1 MKLVLP
7 YFIILLAIFQ
17 FFLRKNT
24 KKHEELNKEFWKR
37 EREANTVRK
46 KDISALNYIII
57 PDTLPVPVDYSGSE
71 GNNLKTALNYF
82 YTFKD
87 KKMLNLTGK
96 SNTDL
101 KAAYGAAN
109 LDALS
114 EYDENCTQML
124 KSIIPLATELNKS
137 GLTDEAAAYLEFGIS
152 CHTDITQNYIMLGE
166 YYASK
171 GNKDKIQ
178 HLVNVAESLDSL
190 TKKTI
195 ISRLDSILL
204 SLNS

>member
-17 FFLRKNT
+17 FFLKKNT

-37 EREANTVRK
+37 ERESNTVRK

-71 GNNLKTALNYF
+71 GSNLKTALNNF

>member
-17 FFLRKNT
+17 FFLKKNT

-37 EREANTVRK
+37 ERESNTVRK

-204 SLNS
+204 SINS

>member
-17 FFLRKNT
+17 FFLRKNS
-24 KKHEELNKEFWKR
+24 KKHEELNKDFWKR
-37 EREANTVRK
+37 EREANTVRR
-46 KDISALNYIII
+46 KDISGLSYITIPDSLPMSDCNDTVIKALN
-57 PDTLPVPVDYSGSE
+57 
-71 GNNLKTALNYF
+71 KF
-82 YTFKD
+82 YAFKGT
-87 KKMLNLTGK
+87 KMLNLTGK

-101 KAAYGAAN
+101 KTAYGAAN

-114 EYDENCTQML
+114 EYDDNCTQML
-124 KSIIPLATELNKS
+124 KSIIPLATELNKA

-152 CHTDITQNYIMLGE
+152 CHTDITQNYVMLGE

-195 ISRLDSILL
+195 ISRLDSILF
-204 SLNS
+204 SINS

>member
-7 YFIILLAIFQ
+7 YFIILLAIFK
-17 FFLRKNT
+17 FFLRKNS
-24 KKHEELNKEFWKR
+24 KKHEELNKDFWKR
-37 EREANTVRK
+37 EIESNTVRK

-101 KAAYGAAN
+101 KASYGAAN

-190 TKKTI
+190 TKKPI

-204 SLNS
+204 TLNS

>member
-17 FFLRKNT
+17 FFLKKNT

-37 EREANTVRK
+37 ERESNTVRK

-57 PDTLPVPVDYSGSE
+57 PDTHPVPVDYSGSE
-71 GNNLKTALNYF
+71 GNNLKTALNNF

>member
-17 FFLRKNT
+17 FFLKKNT

-37 EREANTVRK
+37 ERESNTVRK

-204 SLNS
+204 SLDN

>member
-17 FFLRKNT
+17 FFLKKNT

-37 EREANTVRK
+37 ERESNTIRK

-71 GNNLKTALNYF
+71 GNNLKTALNNF

-152 CHTDITQNYIMLGE
+152 CHTDITKDHIMLGE

-171 GNKDKIQ
+171 GNIDKIH

-204 SLNS
+204 SINS

>member
-17 FFLRKNT
+17 FFLRKNS
-24 KKHEELNKEFWKR
+24 KKHEELNKDFWKR
-37 EREANTVRK
+37 EREANTVRR
-46 KDISALNYIII
+46 KDISGLSYITIPDSLPMSDCNDAVIKALN
-57 PDTLPVPVDYSGSE
+57 
-71 GNNLKTALNYF
+71 NF
-82 YTFKD
+82 YAFKG

-101 KAAYGAAN
+101 KTAYGAAN

-114 EYDENCTQML
+114 EYDDNCTQML

-152 CHTDITQNYIMLGE
+152 CRTDITQNYTMLAE

-178 HLVNVAESLDSL
+178 HLVSVAESLDSL
-190 TKKTI
+190 TKKPI
-195 ISRLDSILL
+195 ISKLDSILL
-204 SLNS
+204 SLDS

>member
-17 FFLRKNT
+17 FFLKKNT

-37 EREANTVRK
+37 ERESNTVRK

-71 GNNLKTALNYF
+71 GNNLKTALNNF

-204 SLNS
+204 SINS

>member
-24 KKHEELNKEFWKR
+24 KKHEEQNKEFWKR

-195 ISRLDSILL
+195 ISRLDSILF

>member
-17 FFLRKNT
+17 FFLKKNS
-24 KKHEELNKEFWKR
+24 KKHEELNKDFWKR
-37 EREANTVRK
+37 EREANTVRR
-46 KDISALNYIII
+46 KDISNLSYITIPDNLPMSDCNDDVIKALN
-57 PDTLPVPVDYSGSE
+57 
-71 GNNLKTALNYF
+71 KF
-82 YTFKD
+82 YAFKGT
-87 KKMLNLTGK
+87 KMLNLTGK

-101 KAAYGAAN
+101 KTAYGAAN

-152 CHTDITQNYIMLGE
+152 CRTDITQNYTMLAE
-166 YYASK
+166 YYASN

-190 TKKTI
+190 TKKPI
-195 ISRLDSILL
+195 ISKLDSILL
-204 SLNS
+204 SLDN

>member
-17 FFLRKNT
+17 FFLKKNT
-24 KKHEELNKEFWKR
+24 KKHEEQNKEFWKR
-37 EREANTVRK
+37 ERESNTVRK

-195 ISRLDSILL
+195 ISRLDSILF

>member
-17 FFLRKNT
+17 FFLKKNT

-37 EREANTVRK
+37 ERESNTVRK

-71 GNNLKTALNYF
+71 GSNLKTALNNF

-204 SLNS
+204 TLNS

>member
-17 FFLRKNT
+17 FFLRKNS
-24 KKHEELNKEFWKR
+24 KKHEELNKDFWKR
-37 EREANTVRK
+37 EREANTVRR
-46 KDISALNYIII
+46 KDISGLSYITIPDSLPMSDCNDAVIKALN
-57 PDTLPVPVDYSGSE
+57 
-71 GNNLKTALNYF
+71 NF
-82 YTFKD
+82 YAFKG

-101 KAAYGAAN
+101 KTAYGAAN

-114 EYDENCTQML
+114 EYDDNCTQML
-124 KSIIPLATELNKS
+124 KSIIPLATELNKA

-152 CHTDITQNYIMLGE
+152 CRTDITQNYTMLAE
-166 YYASK
+166 YYASN

-178 HLVNVAESLDSL
+178 NLISVAESLDSL
-190 TKKTI
+190 TKKPI
-195 ISRLDSILL
+195 ISKLDSILL
-204 SLNS
+204 SLDN

>member
-17 FFLRKNT
+17 FFLKKNT

-37 EREANTVRK
+37 ERESNTVRK

-190 TKKTI
+190 TKKNI

-204 SLNS
+204 TLNS

>member
-24 KKHEELNKEFWKR
+24 KKHEEQNKEFWKR

>member
-17 FFLRKNT
+17 FFLKKNT

-37 EREANTVRK
+37 ERESNTVRK

-71 GNNLKTALNYF
+71 GNNLKTALNNF

-204 SLNS
+204 TLNS

>member
-17 FFLRKNT
+17 FFLKKNT

-37 EREANTVRK
+37 ERESNTVRK

-57 PDTLPVPVDYSGSE
+57 PDTLPVPVDCSGSE
-71 GNNLKTALNYF
+71 GNNLKTALNNF

-124 KSIIPLATELNKS
+124 KSIILLATELNKS

-204 SLNS
+204 SINS

>member
-17 FFLRKNT
+17 FFLKKNT

-37 EREANTVRK
+37 ERESNTVRK

-137 GLTDEAAAYLEFGIS
+137 VLTDEAAAYLEFGIS

-190 TKKTI
+190 TKKNI

-204 SLNS
+204 SINS

>member
-24 KKHEELNKEFWKR
+24 KKHEELNKDFWKR
-37 EREANTVRK
+37 EREANTVRR
-46 KDISALNYIII
+46 KDISGLSYITIPDSLPMSDCNDAVIKALN
-57 PDTLPVPVDYSGSE
+57 
-71 GNNLKTALNYF
+71 NF
-82 YTFKD
+82 YAFKGT
-87 KKMLNLTGK
+87 KMLNLTGK

-101 KAAYGAAN
+101 KTAYGAAN

-114 EYDENCTQML
+114 EYDDNCTQML

-152 CHTDITQNYIMLGE
+152 CRTDITQNYTMLAE
-166 YYASK
+166 YYASN

-190 TKKTI
+190 TKKPI
-195 ISRLDSILL
+195 ISKLDSILL
-204 SLNS
+204 SLDS

>member
-17 FFLRKNT
+17 FFLKKNT

-204 SLNS
+204 TLNS

>member
-17 FFLRKNT
+17 FFLKKNT
-24 KKHEELNKEFWKR
+24 KKHEEQNKEFWKR

-57 PDTLPVPVDYSGSE
+57 PDTLPVPVDCSDSE
-71 GNNLKTALNYF
+71 GNNLKTALNNF

-195 ISRLDSILL
+195 ISRLDSILF

>member
-17 FFLRKNT
+17 FFLKKNT

-37 EREANTVRK
+37 ERESNTVRK

-71 GNNLKTALNYF
+71 GNNLKTALNNF

-124 KSIIPLATELNKS
+124 KSIIPRATELNKS

-171 GNKDKIQ
+171 GNIDKIQ

-190 TKKTI
+190 TKKNI

-204 SLNS
+204 TVNS

>member
-17 FFLRKNT
+17 FFLKKNT

-37 EREANTVRK
+37 ERESNTVRK

-57 PDTLPVPVDYSGSE
+57 PDTHPVPVDYSGSE
-71 GNNLKTALNYF
+71 GNNLKTALNNF

-190 TKKTI
+190 TKKNI

-204 SLNS
+204 TLNS

>member
-17 FFLRKNT
+17 FFLRKNS
-24 KKHEELNKEFWKR
+24 KKHEELNKDFWKR
-37 EREANTVRK
+37 EREANTVRR
-46 KDISALNYIII
+46 KDISGLSYITIPDSLPMSDCNDAVIKALN
-57 PDTLPVPVDYSGSE
+57 
-71 GNNLKTALNYF
+71 NF
-82 YTFKD
+82 YAFKGT
-87 KKMLNLTGK
+87 KMLNLTGK

-101 KAAYGAAN
+101 KTAYGAAN

-114 EYDENCTQML
+114 EYDDNCTQML

-152 CHTDITQNYIMLGE
+152 CCTDITQNYTMLAE
-166 YYASK
+166 YYASN

-190 TKKTI
+190 TKKPI
-195 ISRLDSILL
+195 ISKLDSILL
-204 SLNS
+204 NLDS

>member
-17 FFLRKNT
+17 FFLRKNS
-24 KKHEELNKEFWKR
+24 KKHEELNKDFWKR
-37 EREANTVRK
+37 EREANTVRR
-46 KDISALNYIII
+46 KDISGLNYITI
-57 PDTLPVPVDYSGSE
+57 PDSLPMSDCNDAVI
-71 GNNLKTALNYF
+71 KALNNF

-171 GNKDKIQ
+171 GNIDKIQ

-190 TKKTI
+190 TKKPI
-195 ISRLDSILL
+195 ISKLDSILL
-204 SLNS
+204 SLDS

>member
-17 FFLRKNT
+17 FFLKKNT
-24 KKHEELNKEFWKR
+24 KKHEEQNKEFWKR
-37 EREANTVRK
+37 ERESNTVRK

-204 SLNS
+204 TLNS

>member
-17 FFLRKNT
+17 FFLRKNS
-24 KKHEELNKEFWKR
+24 KKHEELNKDFWKR
-37 EREANTVRK
+37 EREANTVRR
-46 KDISALNYIII
+46 KDISGLSYITIPDSLPMSDCNDAVIKALN
-57 PDTLPVPVDYSGSE
+57 
-71 GNNLKTALNYF
+71 NF
-82 YTFKD
+82 YAFKG

-101 KAAYGAAN
+101 KTAYGAAN

-114 EYDENCTQML
+114 EYDDNCTQML
-124 KSIIPLATELNKS
+124 KSIIPLATELNKA

-152 CHTDITQNYIMLGE
+152 CRTDITQNYTMLAE
-166 YYASK
+166 YYASN

-190 TKKTI
+190 TKKPI
-195 ISRLDSILL
+195 ISKLDSILL
-204 SLNS
+204 SLDS

>member
-24 KKHEELNKEFWKR
+24 KKHEEQNKEFWKR
-37 EREANTVRK
+37 ERESNTVRK

-57 PDTLPVPVDYSGSE
+57 PDTLPVPVDYSVSE

-195 ISRLDSILL
+195 ISRLDSILF

>member
-17 FFLRKNT
+17 FFLKKNT

-37 EREANTVRK
+37 ERESNTVRK

-152 CHTDITQNYIMLGE
+152 CHTDITQNYTMLAE
-166 YYASK
+166 YYASN

-178 HLVNVAESLDSL
+178 HLVNVAESLNSL
-190 TKKTI
+190 TKKPI
-195 ISRLDSILL
+195 ISKLDSILL
-204 SLNS
+204 SLDS

>member
-17 FFLRKNT
+17 FFLKKNT

-37 EREANTVRK
+37 ERESNTVRK

-57 PDTLPVPVDYSGSE
+57 PDTLPVSVDYSGSE

-195 ISRLDSILL
+195 ISRLDFILL
-204 SLNS
+204 SINS

>member
-24 KKHEELNKEFWKR
+24 KKHEEQNKEFWKR

-204 SLNS
+204 TLNS

>member
-17 FFLRKNT
+17 FFLRKNS
-24 KKHEELNKEFWKR
+24 KKHEELNKDFWKR
-37 EREANTVRK
+37 ERESNTVRK

-71 GNNLKTALNYF
+71 GNNLKTALNNF

-195 ISRLDSILL
+195 ISRLDSILF